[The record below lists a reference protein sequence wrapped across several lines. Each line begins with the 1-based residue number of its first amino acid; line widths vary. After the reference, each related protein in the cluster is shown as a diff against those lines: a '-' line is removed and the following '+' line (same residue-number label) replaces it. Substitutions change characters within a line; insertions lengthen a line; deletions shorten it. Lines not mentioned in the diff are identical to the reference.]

1 MPKLNRRPVRAI
13 ALVGAASLALSACT
27 AIPGA
32 NIAPGTPIT
41 QQEAAQGAEYHPQFL
56 TEYGGAVTGPQA
68 QYVEQ
73 VGKNIAVQ
81 SGLAGAQSD
90 FTVTLLN
97 SSVDNAFAIPGGY
110 VYITRQ
116 LVDLMNNEA
125 ELAAVMGHEVGH
137 VAARH
142 SARRQQRAQQNQILG
157 VLGQV
162 LAGAVLGNGALGQ
175 IGQKIAGTAP
185 QLATLSYSRGQEL
198 QADQLGVTYLKRA
211 GYDPRA
217 MASVLQ
223 SLAAQ
228 NALDAQLQGREATI
242 PEWASTHPDPA
253 GRVQNALQL
262 AQVAG
267 VGGVLN
273 RDTFLTRID
282 GLTYGDDPKQGVI
295 EGRTF
300 IHPEFRLSFTVP
312 QGYYMINGTRA
323 VSIGGDTGKAQFTS
337 AAFNGNLTTY
347 INGVFRDLG
356 GDQTTL
362 APQSVQETTINGI
375 PAAYGL
381 ARVNTGQQNVDVVV
395 YAYKFSNDKAYHF
408 AAIAPAGQASVF
420 NPMFQSL
427 RRISAAEAS
436 NVVPR
441 RIDVVT
447 AGSSDSVATLSR
459 RMAFG
464 DAQEERF
471 RVLNGLFGN
480 AQVVP
485 GQKYKIV
492 VRAR

>member
-1 MPKLNRRPVRAI
+1 MPTTLRRPIRAI
-13 ALVGAASLALSACT
+13 ILSGAASLALAACT
-27 AIPGA
+27 TVPGA
-32 NIAPGTPIT
+32 GVPAGSPIT
-41 QQEAAQGAEYHPQFL
+41 QQEAAQGAQYHQQFVA
-56 TEYGGAVTGPQA
+56 EFGGAETGPQA

-81 SGLAGAQSD
+81 SGLANAQSA

-97 SSVDNAFAIPGGY
+97 SSVDNAFAVPGGY

-125 ELAAVMGHEVGH
+125 ELAGVMGHEVGH

-142 SARRQQRAQQNQILG
+142 SARREAQAQQNAILG

-162 LAGAVLGNGALGQ
+162 LAGAVLGDSALGQ
-175 IGQKIAGTAP
+175 LGQKIAGTAP
-185 QLATLSYSRGQEL
+185 QLATLSYSRNQEL

-228 NALDAQLQGREATI
+228 NSLDAQLMGRDSTI

-262 AQVAG
+262 ADTAG
-267 VGGVLN
+267 VGGVTN

-282 GLTYGDDPKQGVI
+282 GLTYGDDPKQGMI

-300 IHPEFRLSFTVP
+300 THPEYRLTFSVP

-323 VSIGGDTGKAQFTS
+323 VSIGGQTGQAQFS
-337 AAFNGNLTTY
+337 SGLFNGNLDTY
-347 INGVFRDLG
+347 VASVFKAIG
-356 GDQTTL
+356 GDQSTL
-362 APQSVQETTINGI
+362 APQSIQKTTINGI
-375 PAAYGL
+375 PAAVGQ
-381 ARVNTGQQNVDVVV
+381 ARVSNGSQNVDVVV
-395 YAYKFSNDKAYHF
+395 YAYQFSNTQAFHF
-408 AAIAPAGQASVF
+408 AAIAPAGQAGVF

-427 RRISAAEAS
+427 RRISATEAS
-436 NVVPR
+436 AIVPR
-441 RIDVVT
+441 KIQVVT
-447 AGSSDSVATLSR
+447 AGSNDSVGTLAR
-459 RMAFG
+459 RMAFS
-464 DAQEERF
+464 DAQEQRF
-471 RVLNGLFGN
+471 RILNGLFGS